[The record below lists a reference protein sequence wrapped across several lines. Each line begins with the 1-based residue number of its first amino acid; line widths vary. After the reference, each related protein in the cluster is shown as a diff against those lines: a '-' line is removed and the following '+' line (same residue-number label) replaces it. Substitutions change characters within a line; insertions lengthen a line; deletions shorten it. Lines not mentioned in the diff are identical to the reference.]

1 MDRGTFHRGAPS
13 SDPFYVLQAKDART
27 GKMVQLAKSKHINKN
42 LNPQWE
48 AVEVDAQQLANVQEL
63 QIEVW
68 DHDTGAPQ
76 PKEKLTTPPVCLATA
91 AVPACSHALW
101 WRRVPAQSP
110 RTT

>member
-13 SDPFYVLQAKDART
+13 SDPFYVLQAKDAST

-76 PKEKLTTPPVCLATA
+76 PKEKLTTPPLPPGVPGDRRRACL
-91 AVPACSHALW
+91 L
-101 WRRVPAQSP
+101 
-110 RTT
+110 